1 MQSKSGSKAEAVLQA
16 IRDAAKEN
24 FLPIIDYS
32 AGGKGEFLEELV
44 RKKKPRMV
52 LEIGTLVGYS
62 AIKIIRNLPK
72 DSKLV
77 TLEVNPAS
85 ASVAKQNLKR
95 AEMDGK
101 ATIVVGSALQTIPK
115 LKGKFDFVFIDASK
129 EDYINYLLLL
139 EKHRLLDKKATIL
152 ADNVKMFKAEVADYL
167 EYVRTTGGYK
177 SSYHDFGEDAMEVS
191 EKK

>member
-1 MQSKSGSKAEAVLQA
+1 MQTKSESKAEAVIQA

-32 AGGKGEFLEELV
+32 AKGKGDFLEELV
-44 RKKKPRMV
+44 RKKKPKMV

-72 DSKLV
+72 DGRLV
-77 TLEVNPAS
+77 TLEINAAS
-85 ASVAKQNLKR
+85 ASVARQNLKR
-95 AEMDGK
+95 AEMDK
-101 ATIVVGSALQTIPK
+101 HATVIVGNALRTIPT
-115 LKGKFDFVFIDASK
+115 LKGKFDFVFIDATK
-129 EDYINYLLLL
+129 EDYLNYLLLL
-139 EKHRLLDKKATIL
+139 EKHKLLDKKATIL
-152 ADNVKMFKAEVADYL
+152 ADNVKMFKSEVADYL

>member
-1 MQSKSGSKAEAVLQA
+1 MQAKSVSKAETVLQA

-32 AGGKGEFLEELV
+32 AEGNGDFLEELV

-62 AIKIIRNLPK
+62 AIKIIRNLPN
-72 DSKLV
+72 DGKLV

-85 ASVAKQNLKR
+85 ASVARENLKR
-95 AEMDGK
+95 AEMDSK

-115 LKGKFDFVFIDASK
+115 LKDRFDFVFIDAAK
-129 EDYINYLLLL
+129 EDYLNYLLLL
-139 EKHRLLDKKATIL
+139 EKHKLLDKKATIL
-152 ADNVKMFKAEVADYL
+152 ADNVKMFKSEVADYL